1 MAQSV
6 TSSPLRL
13 AGLLLCLPLLLLTA
27 KCTARHPLATPKQLA
42 EMQRADALVR
52 DGCYR
57 CLSEAYAIYAAQ
69 TNPNTH
75 RLLAPAARGAF
86 DTSLLMAVRQK
97 ELGLA
102 ADAALAQARGLLVTL
117 APKAPAPS
125 QDDQPTPATLLEAA
139 ETIVGDTSGLDA
151 EERQQQGNRLRRG
164 DVARATEK
172 IERLQQALRTTAAP
186 NVTAAYL
193 AVAIECERPG
203 RRNPQDLAAMQAQAG
218 DDGDSPLMRYRLAL
232 CTDDPRAT
240 LVHLL
245 EADPRWVDT
254 LFFEGKYELGTPAR
268 SPEPARAAALLAS
281 ASEAFPES
289 IGIRVLLAH
298 AQQMNGDYAPALASY
313 DAILAAKPAHVDARL
328 GRLENLSY
336 LGRTDEAI
344 AMATM
349 IIDAATWNVG
359 DGYYWRAWNEYEAHR
374 IEPAWAD
381 VQAALRMV
389 ANTAVYYLAGS
400 IAYARKDPE
409 TAVRHFDSAYEI
421 DQSNCAAVWSAGLVH
436 VEQSAWPLAVDKF
449 SKATTCFA
457 TAASTA
463 RAELTKVEQSSVD
476 AAVKARRAASAR
488 KRIASAEDLGSQSA
502 LNAAAGLINIG
513 QPRQALPYIDL
524 AEKQPGT
531 HDKALA
537 LRARIG
543 GGGGG

>member
-6 TSSPLRL
+6 TSSTHRL
-13 AGLLLCLPLLLLTA
+13 AGLLLCLTMSLLTVR
-27 KCTARHPLATPKQLA
+27 CTARHPSATPKQLA
-42 EMQRADALVR
+42 EIHRADALVR
-52 DGCYR
+52 EGCYR
-57 CLSEAYAIYAAQ
+57 CLSEAYELYAAQ
-69 TNPNTH
+69 TNPKTH
-75 RLLAPAARGAF
+75 RLLDPAARGAF

-97 ELGLA
+97 ELGLV
-102 ADAALAQARGLLVTL
+102 ADATLAQARALLVTL
-117 APKAPAPS
+117 APS
-125 QDDQPTPATLLEAA
+125 QDDQTPATLLEAA
-139 ETIVGDTSGLDA
+139 NTIVGDTSGFDA
-151 EERQQQGNRLRRG
+151 EERQQQAMRLRRG
-164 DVARATEK
+164 DVTRATEK
-172 IERLQQALRTTAAP
+172 IERLQQVLRANAAP

-218 DDGDSPLMRYRLAL
+218 DDRDSPLMRYRLAI

-240 LVHLL
+240 LVQLR

-254 LFFEGKYELGTPAR
+254 FFCEGKYELGTPAR
-268 SPEPARAAALLAS
+268 SAEPTRAAALLAS

-289 IGIRVLLAH
+289 IGIRMLLAH

-336 LGRTDEAI
+336 LGRIDEAI

-381 VQAALRMV
+381 VQEALRMV

-400 IAYARKDPE
+400 IAYARHDPD

-436 VEQSAWPLAVDKF
+436 VEQSAWQLAVDKF

-457 TAASTA
+457 AAANTA
-463 RAELTKVEQSSVD
+463 RAELAKVEQSSVD

-488 KRIASAEDLGSQSA
+488 KRIESAEDLGSQSA

-543 GGGGG
+543 GGGD